1 MGFSSFN
8 GERVFAELVPQES
21 DKESVDIPTNPRASV
36 NDAGTLSVIETMGC
50 IQANLRFAMQA
61 FGGQKG
67 QQQGCFNFFQ
77 RHIGSELVSIE
88 FPGHVH
94 LLV

>member
-21 DKESVDIPTNPRASV
+21 DKQSVDVPTDPGASV
-36 NDAGTLSVIETMGC
+36 NDTGTLFVIETMGC

-67 QQQGCFNFFQ
+67 Q
-77 RHIGSELVSIE
+77 
-88 FPGHVH
+88 
-94 LLV
+94 